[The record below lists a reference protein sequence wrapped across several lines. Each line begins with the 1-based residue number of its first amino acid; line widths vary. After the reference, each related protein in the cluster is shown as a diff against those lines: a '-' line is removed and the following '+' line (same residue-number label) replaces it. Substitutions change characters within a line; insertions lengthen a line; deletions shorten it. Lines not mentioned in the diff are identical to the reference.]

1 MPPKVVLCNG
11 VFDLLHT
18 AHVRHLEEARV
29 MGDVLIVGLTRDEF
43 VGKPGR
49 PILRESERREMLM
62 ALRCVGAVM
71 LCKDSLEAL
80 EQWKPSIFCKGADYK
95 EKGLLPAEIA
105 FCKEHGIQIRHT
117 KPNPQ
122 TTTGLI
128 ERIACTFQL
137 PAV

>member
-18 AHVRHLEEARV
+18 AHIRHLEEARA
-29 MGDVLIVGLTRDEF
+29 MGDCLVVGLTKDEF
-43 VGKPGR
+43 VNKPGR
-49 PILRESERREMLM
+49 PIVRESERREMLM

-80 EQWKPSIFCKGADYK
+80 EQWKPRIFCKGADYK
-95 EKGLLPAEIA
+95 AKGLLPAEIE
-105 FCKEHGIQIRHT
+105 FCKKHGIEIRHT

-122 TTTGLI
+122 TTTSLI
-128 ERIACTFQL
+128 ERIGCTLQSQ
-137 PAV
+137 AV